1 MSTNE
6 HPLSIEA
13 GRLAAARAGD
23 QHAFSA
29 LVEPYRRELQ
39 LHCYRLLG
47 SLEDA
52 EDLVQETLLRAW
64 QRLDSFEGRA
74 ALRTWLYKIATNAC
88 LDTLDKKRRRGL
100 PPARVPAGDPGQP
113 LEPPTQEFT
122 WLEPYP
128 DEWLPDAGPSP
139 EARYVQR
146 ESISLAFLSALQTL
160 PPRQRAVLVLRDAL
174 DWPAAEVA
182 QALELT
188 VSAVNSAL
196 HRARAALTKPGA
208 AQVAEG
214 ARRLPPDAD
223 LRALLTRYVQAW
235 ETADVTTLIG
245 LLQDDATFTM
255 PPSPSWFAGRA
266 AIQLILT
273 TVAFRTRW
281 RLRPIGV
288 NGQPGF
294 ALYKADADGVY
305 RGAAV
310 QVLTVTAAGQ
320 ITDITTFMI
329 PALVERFGLPGAWA
343 G

>member
-6 HPLSIEA
+6 HPLSLEA
-13 GRLAAARAGD
+13 GRLAAARAGNQD
-23 QHAFSA
+23 EFSA

-39 LHCYRLLG
+39 LHCYRMLG

-64 QRLDSFEGRA
+64 RRLDTFEGRA

-88 LDTLDKKRRRGL
+88 LDALDKKRRRGL
-100 PPARVPAGDPGQP
+100 PPDRIPAGDPRQP
-113 LEPPTQEFT
+113 LEPPTHEFT

-128 DEWLPDAGPSP
+128 DEWLPDASPSP

-146 ESISLAFLSALQTL
+146 ESISLAFLSALQML
-160 PPRQRAVLVLRDAL
+160 PPRQRAVLVLRDVL

-182 QALELT
+182 GALDLT

-196 HRARAALTKPGA
+196 HRARVALAKPDAAHAT
-208 AQVAEG
+208 EG
-214 ARRLPPDAD
+214 ARRLPSDAD

-235 ETADVTTLIG
+235 ESADVTTLIG
-245 LLQDDATFTM
+245 LLRDDATFTM
-255 PPSPSWFAGRA
+255 PPSPSWYAGHA
-266 AIQLILT
+266 AIQMIMT
-273 TVAFRTRW
+273 TVVFHDRW
-281 RLRPIGV
+281 RLRAVGV

-294 ALYKADADGVY
+294 ARYKADADGVY
-305 RGAAV
+305 RAAAI
-310 QVLTVTAAGQ
+310 QVLTVTADGQ
-320 ITDITTFMI
+320 IADLTTFMT
-329 PALVERFGLPGAWA
+329 PSLVERFGLPGGWI